1 MTFPARIPL
10 TGRAWNDSSGV
21 ASAVPCFVAG
31 EENALLAPALE
42 PLLAAPVLG
51 GPLLSEDTAE
61 AETTDADG
69 HAPTAPSLASPLVLA
84 GPAGSG
90 KSHIAQGLA
99 RRLAESLPEDSVVYY
114 TGRDLARTLRAAA
127 QDRRTGEL
135 LGRLNRA
142 EFFVLENLEELRERP
157 YAQRVLR
164 QLLDDDL
171 QRGRTVVV
179 TSKNPPGTLAGFD
192 PGLLDRLSAGLI
204 VRIQAPG
211 LESRR
216 VLLRLAA
223 TAMRVPLSE
232 AELET
237 LAAQPL
243 RTVPGLLQSLAAF
256 TDARESGAA
265 APAGPDGSTPQSE
278 QGGTSLKEII
288 AVTSR
293 YFGVTQA
300 ALKGPSRRRSL
311 VRARS
316 VAAYLTREL
325 TDDSYAEIGRGIGG
339 RDHTTVMHA
348 VRSIR
353 KKLASD
359 LETQNAVDQLHRLLS

>member
-10 TGRAWNDSSGV
+10 PGRAWNDSAGV

-31 EENALLAPALE
+31 EENALLAPALA
-42 PLLAAPVLG
+42 PLLA
-51 GPLLSEDTAE
+51 E
-61 AETTDADG
+61 AEVEGDS
-69 HAPTAPSLASPLVLA
+69 APTAIASPLVLA

-90 KSHIAQGLA
+90 KSHLAQGLA
-99 RRLAESLPEDSVVYY
+99 RHLGKSLADDAVVYY

-135 LGRLNRA
+135 LTRLKKA

-171 QRGRTVVV
+171 RERTVLV
-179 TSKNPPGTLAGFD
+179 TAKNPPGTLAGFD

-223 TAMRVPLSE
+223 TAMRVPLSD

-243 RTVPGLLQSLAAF
+243 RSVPGLLQSLAAF
-256 TDARESGAA
+256 ADARESGAA
-265 APAGPDGSTPQSE
+265 SPAVPETLAPETDRS
-278 QGGTSLKEII
+278 GTSLKEVI
-288 AVTSR
+288 AVTAR

-339 RDHTTVMHA
+339 RDHTTVLHA